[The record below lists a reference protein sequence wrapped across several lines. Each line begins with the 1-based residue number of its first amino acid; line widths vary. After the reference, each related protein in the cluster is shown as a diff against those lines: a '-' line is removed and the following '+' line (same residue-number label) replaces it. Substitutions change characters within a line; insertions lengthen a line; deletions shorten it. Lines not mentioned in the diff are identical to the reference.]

1 MACKNYMTVFSTL
14 LKTMDLAHKVNDK
27 LEEIIVTSSLIKV
40 CVRYCVF
47 MSIYMI
53 MIIDMDL
60 ILMTMMDDGDCLWI

>member
-1 MACKNYMTVFSTL
+1 MTVFSTL

-47 MSIYMI
+47 MSIPIY
-53 MIIDMDL
+53 DNDCRYGFDFND
-60 ILMTMMDDGDCLWI
+60 DDG